1 MQKTKMLYVSAL
13 LLFGAC
19 QGEELSTPPLP
30 PPSELS
36 KPPALVVTHDIS
48 KTFRHVPPP
57 DETLLREWAAF
68 VAEKGGIIAFGLIGN
83 PDSTGA
89 LIRQIFH
96 ALPAPGQQRT
106 YLDRIRYRQL
116 RDSLQREN
124 DLATGDFVGRCLEL
138 LRRHRDHQHTH
149 VNGRFKDV
157 STFFSEPGMDAYQ
170 PFYFTAT
177 DGWQDVQH
185 PLLTDTVIRPN
196 LLLTRI
202 KVLTCGWKNP
212 TGNPEWIALE
222 SPQALT
228 RTLQSFTSQ

>member
-1 MQKTKMLYVSAL
+1 MLYVSAL
-13 LLFGAC
+13 LLLSAC
-19 QGEELSTPPLP
+19 QGEELPTPTLL
-30 PPSELS
+30 PPSEFS
-36 KPPALVVTHDIS
+36 KPPALVVTHDVS

-57 DETLLREWAAF
+57 DETLLREWAGF

-89 LIRQIFH
+89 LIRQSFH

-106 YLDRIRYRQL
+106 YLDRIRYRQQ
-116 RDSLQREN
+116 RDSLQRANEE
-124 DLATGDFVGRCLEL
+124 ATDDFVERCLRL
-138 LRRHRDHQHTH
+138 LSRHQSHQHTD

-157 STFFSEPGMDAYQ
+157 STFFSEPGMDAYR

-222 SPQALT
+222 SPQALM